1 MVQIATLKSSRIGL
15 MSVINEIEIHPNMFL
30 VSASALPLCLSL
42 CYTDHRLCSSRNP
55 RSNCMI
61 LRIL

>member
-30 VSASALPLCLSL
+30 VSA
-42 CYTDHRLCSSRNP
+42 
-55 RSNCMI
+55 
-61 LRIL
+61 